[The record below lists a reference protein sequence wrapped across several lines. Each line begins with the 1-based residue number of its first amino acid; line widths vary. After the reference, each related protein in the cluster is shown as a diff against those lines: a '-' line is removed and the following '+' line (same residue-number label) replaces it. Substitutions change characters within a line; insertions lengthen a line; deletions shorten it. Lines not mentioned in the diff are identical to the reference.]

1 MSDLLPALKVQ
12 GRVIHALLV
21 REMSTRFGR
30 DNIGFL
36 WIMVEPLLFAVLV
49 GIMYRAMRG
58 PEDHGVSVFAF
69 VVSGYIPLVMFRHAI
84 SRSVM
89 LFTVNGALMYHRQI
103 KIYDFIFARFIIEC
117 VGHLMAYIF
126 IGIVLGVLGLFP
138 FPADPGILLLG
149 YFYYSIFTLGVCFVL
164 TPLSEVS
171 EFVEKLIPVT
181 TYIMVPFSG
190 TFYIVSW
197 LTPTAQDVL
206 YYAPP
211 VHAMEMMRY
220 GLFGDAI
227 VPTYDFVYPLAF
239 SVICMLIGLMLCRL
253 VRRDLVVE

>member
-1 MSDLLPALKVQ
+1 MGKLLPSLKVQ

-36 WIMVEPLLFAVLV
+36 WIMVEPLLFALLV
-49 GIMYRAMRG
+49 GIMYRAIQG
-58 PEDHGVSVFAF
+58 PEHHGVSVFAF

-84 SRSVM
+84 SRCVM
-89 LFTVNGALMYHRQI
+89 LFTANGALMYHRQI
-103 KIYDFIFARFIIEC
+103 KIYDFIFARFVIES
-117 VGHLMAYIF
+117 VGHLMAYAF
-126 IGIVLGVLGLFP
+126 IGLALGAFGLFAIP
-138 FPADPGILLLG
+138 EYPGMLILG
-149 YFYYSIFTLGVCFVL
+149 YLYYSIFTLGVCFVL

-171 EFVEKLIPVT
+171 EFVEKIIPVT

-190 TFYIVSW
+190 TFYMVSW

-206 YYAPP
+206 YYSPP

-220 GLFGDAI
+220 GLFGNA
-227 VPTYDFVYPLAF
+227 VTATYDFVYPLAF
-239 SVICMLIGLMLCRL
+239 SLICMMIGLMLCRH

>member
-1 MSDLLPALKVQ
+1 MGRFATALNVQ

-21 REMSTRFGR
+21 RELSTRFGR

-58 PEDHGVSVFAF
+58 PEEHGVSVFAF

-84 SRSVM
+84 SRSVS
-89 LFTVNGALMYHRQI
+89 LFTANGSLMYHRQI

-117 VGHLMAYIF
+117 VGHLMAYVF
-126 IGIVLGVLGLFP
+126 IGVVLGLFGVFP
-138 FPADPGILLLG
+138 VPADPGLLLLG
-149 YFYYSIFTLGVCFVL
+149 YLYYSIFTLATCFVL

-171 EFVEKLIPVT
+171 ELIEKLIPVT

-190 TFYIVSW
+190 TFYVMSWVS
-197 LTPTAQDVL
+197 PAAQNVL
-206 YYAPP
+206 YYSPP
-211 VHAMEMMRY
+211 VHAMEMMRA
-220 GLFGDAI
+220 GLFGHAI
-227 VPTYDFVYPLAF
+227 TPIYDLTYPLTV
-239 SVICMLIGLMLCRL
+239 SVLAMVFGLMLCRR
-253 VRRDLVVE
+253 VRRNLVIE